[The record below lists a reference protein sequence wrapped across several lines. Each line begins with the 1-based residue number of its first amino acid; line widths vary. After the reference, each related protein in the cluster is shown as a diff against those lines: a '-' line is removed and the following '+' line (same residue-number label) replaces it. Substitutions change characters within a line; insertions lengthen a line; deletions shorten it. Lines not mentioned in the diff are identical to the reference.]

1 MPKWLKN
8 NFVTVSNQP
17 VKNAPLIR
25 YVSAL
30 LDIRAR
36 RGQKVHLQYVK
47 GHSGIEGN
55 EGADRLA
62 NRGTTRR
69 TLPLLNLQNT
79 PLTHTYTPPIP
90 YSTTTRSPQNLKT
103 PLHLVF
109 LCLCP
114 CLTLK
119 HPVLPCPTINHHPS
133 LSTTCYFTLSFHS
146 LLPHTP
152 IHTLQLFTTSTLV
165 YPPTITNP
173 LPNSCTYTAPADCTP
188 SPSFPHPVNTFSNSS
203 TSLPTPPEPAP
214 ELSHPSFARLN
225 EPD

>member
-62 NRGTTRR
+62 NRGTTKR
-69 TLPLLNLQNT
+69 TLAEREWDMLIKSLGATLGTDEVGRT
-79 PLTHTYTPPIP
+79 PARMVDVMFMFAHT
-90 YSTTTRSPQNLKT
+90 
-103 PLHLVF
+103 VGG
-109 LCLCP
+109 
-114 CLTLK
+114 
-119 HPVLPCPTINHHPS
+119 
-133 LSTTCYFTLSFHS
+133 
-146 LLPHTP
+146 
-152 IHTLQLFTTSTLV
+152 
-165 YPPTITNP
+165 
-173 LPNSCTYTAPADCTP
+173 A
-188 SPSFPHPVNTFSNSS
+188 
-203 TSLPTPPEPAP
+203 E
-214 ELSHPSFARLN
+214 
-225 EPD
+225 